1 MGTLHEAYWAS
12 TGYGSSRRQRQSG
25 TYRWFLPSRIADS
38 NPTLSFSTVA
48 LVTAASERI
57 SQAPEDHRVYTD
69 GITRMLL
76 RSEAVGSSHIE
87 GLVISSK
94 RLLRA
99 ELHDLEPDNVRY
111 DASAAAVLG
120 NIHAMEKARELAQET
135 ATFDVDVLKRVHPA
149 TTPYPSSTRSSSSW
163 RPCTPSAA

>member
-76 RSEAVGSSHIE
+76 RSEAVDLLTSKAWSS
-87 GLVISSK
+87 
-94 RLLRA
+94 
-99 ELHDLEPDNVRY
+99 
-111 DASAAAVLG
+111 
-120 NIHAMEKARELAQET
+120 AQNACSEQSCT
-135 ATFDVDVLKRVHPA
+135 TSNPIMCA
-149 TTPYPSSTRSSSSW
+149 TTQARQRFSAISTRW
-163 RPCTPSAA
+163 KRPGS